1 MGLRGSV
8 SACQQIPIPNLSIPG
23 IGGFYFVV
31 GGSIEANVTLTV
43 TIRAGTYTLAGG
55 FMPGSNPGD
64 LSGVTMA
71 AECVDDDGNPVD
83 ECVTT
88 EFSAALTGTLA
99 VSPLWLQIGPDFANV
114 GAGLSAAAIG
124 TISYPPL
131 AGRRRHL
138 RRRQLGGPGE
148 LRAR

>member
-1 MGLRGSV
+1 
-8 SACQQIPIPNLSIPG
+8 
-23 IGGFYFVV
+23 
-31 GGSIEANVTLTV
+31 
-43 TIRAGTYTLAGG
+43 
-55 FMPGSNPGD
+55 MPGSNPGD
-64 LSGVTMA
+64 LSGVTMT

-124 TISYPPL
+124 TISLPAPR
-131 AGRRRHL
+131 GRRRHL

-148 LRAR
+148 LRAADREHGWIVVGSVQHRGQRLALPVRRRGRR

>member
-1 MGLRGSV
+1 
-8 SACQQIPIPNLSIPG
+8 
-23 IGGFYFVV
+23 
-31 GGSIEANVTLTV
+31 
-43 TIRAGTYTLAGG
+43 
-55 FMPGSNPGD
+55 MPGSNPGD
-64 LSGVTMA
+64 LSGVTMT

-124 TISYPPL
+124 TITYPPL
-131 AGRRRHL
+131 AVDGDICVAGNWVAQASFGPLDREHGWIVVGPVQ
-138 RRRQLGGPGE
+138 RRRQRLALPV
-148 LRAR
+148 RRCRR